1 MKVLI
6 FRVLV
11 DILEI
16 MLFMIASHDP
26 KKNYTWKNWIDVVF
40 TVSLCGVIN
49 TGAMYYQVMYDYG
62 SMSVSFPFS
71 VTVTILIFKSLLM
84 ISFLYDNEGTGLYLS
99 VQSVILLDLF
109 RLAAQTLA
117 QWIRV
122 TYFFDI
128 TAVES
133 NIGNVYLS
141 IHMTE
146 ELLYLFIFG
155 IIGIYVRKF
164 LVSLRKMPDSSLGV
178 ICMMSL
184 IALFYEMTV
193 QQSYTFL
200 DYHKIG
206 LFGHVYKSMP
216 THNISSF
223 MANLVGFYVTPGI
236 ILLLLYQMAQTFEAK
251 IQEAQIRNTLRL
263 NREQLKL
270 IQYSNGTSLHE
281 KHDIAEHLNVIKM
294 FMEKG
299 EIEAVKLYI
308 QKTTGSLYNDS
319 AVYCINPYINAVLNY
334 KLKSAPD
341 IHFTVES
348 SIGENNKIDAVDLG
362 ILLMNMIDLRI
373 NEIHKHDL
381 KKEISLNITKREQ
394 VIVMC
399 IDSEISERHITDNPL
414 EVSVIENI
422 VHKYK
427 GSVVYGVHNNS
438 DMVVMLNEENCE

>member
-11 DILEI
+11 DMIEAI
-16 MLFMIASHDP
+16 LFMIASHDP

-40 TVSLCGVIN
+40 TVSLCGIIN
-49 TGAMYYQVMYDYG
+49 AGFMYYQIMYDYG
-62 SMSVSFPFS
+62 SMNVNFPFS
-71 VTVTILIFKSLLM
+71 VTATVLIIKSLLM
-84 ISFLYDNEGTGLYLS
+84 ISFLYDNEGTGMYLS

-109 RLAAQTLA
+109 KLAALTLA

-155 IIGIYVRKF
+155 IIGIFVRRF
-164 LVSLRKMPDSSLGV
+164 LVSLRKMPDHSFGV
-178 ICMMSL
+178 ICVMSL
-184 IALFYEMTV
+184 VGLFYEMTV
-193 QQSYTFL
+193 QQSFTFL

-206 LFGHVYKSMP
+206 LFGHFYKSMP
-216 THNISSF
+216 THNISLF
-223 MANLVGFYVTPGI
+223 LANLVGFYVTPVI
-236 ILLLLYQMAQTFEAK
+236 ILLLLYQMTQTFEAK
-251 IQEAQIRNTLRL
+251 VQEAQIRNTLRL
-263 NREQLKL
+263 NREQLEL

-281 KHDIAEHLNVIKM
+281 KHNIAEHLNVIRM

-299 EIEAVKLYI
+299 EIEAARLYI

-334 KLKSAPD
+334 KLKLAPD

-362 ILLMNMIDLRI
+362 ILLMNMIDWRI
-373 NEIHKHDL
+373 NEIQKHDL

-394 VIVMC
+394 VIAIG
-399 IDSEISERHITDNPL
+399 IDSDVSDRYLADNPL

-427 GSVVYGVHNNS
+427 GSVVYGVHNKN
-438 DMVVMLNEENCE
+438 DMVVMLNEENCK